1 MISSQHIPEASR
13 FSRERIQ
20 ARHDISIQPW
30 VITMT
35 ADANEDKVFKV
46 NQTGIREQIGKDVA
60 ENLKKFED
68 PVVLGEL
75 VYRLLEERE
84 NTNRLLK
91 TLLAKIETLEAKVGK
106 EAREERM
113 LPEVDEAIVSF
124 LKEGPK
130 TAEDVRVKFGYR
142 GKNAAS
148 ARLNRLHDL
157 GVVVKK
163 HVGKKVYFLLA

>member
-1 MISSQHIPEASR
+1 MIE
-13 FSRERIQ
+13 
-20 ARHDISIQPW
+20 
-30 VITMT
+30 
-35 ADANEDKVFKV
+35 DANEDKIFKL
-46 NQTGIREQIGKDVA
+46 NQAGVRERINRDVA
-60 ENLKKFED
+60 ENLEKFKD

-75 VYRLLEERE
+75 VYLLKEERE
-84 NTNRLLK
+84 NTNRILK
-91 TLLAKIETLEAKVGK
+91 TLLAKIEALELKLAEKEKVHAA
-106 EAREERM
+106 EVM

-130 TAEDVRVKFGYR
+130 TAEDVQRKFGYR

-163 HVGKKVYFLLA
+163 HVGKKVFFTLA

>member
-1 MISSQHIPEASR
+1 
-13 FSRERIQ
+13 
-20 ARHDISIQPW
+20 
-30 VITMT
+30 MT
-35 ADANEDKVFKV
+35 ADTNEDKLFKL
-46 NQTGIREQIGKDVA
+46 NPAGIREQISKDVA

-75 VYRLLEERE
+75 VYLLKEERE
-84 NTNRLLK
+84 NTNRILK
-91 TLLAKIETLEAKVGK
+91 TLLARIEQLENKLAEKSEK
-106 EAREERM
+106 NEEMM

-130 TAEDVRVKFGYR
+130 TAEDVQMKFGYK

-148 ARLNRLHDL
+148 ARLNRLHNL

-163 HVGKKVYFLLA
+163 QVGKKVYFLLA